1 MSPLF
6 KPCFIMLCKKHT
18 KPSSMYC
25 LKSYCFFSSLCGL
38 LCFKSKIY
46 ENYCPKLWNICYIYY
61 VNLCAALPEQITT
74 SQWLSTTRITGGI
87 RLPPKGCKYVGRG
100 SLGLFPF
107 FLQYPISIF
116 PRSYIWNNH
125 TNPVRYC
132 RGCQP
137 APSRSLTHR
146 KQSWVGRWPAPQ
158 LSFSALSQHAA
169 TFNIYNP
176 FLVLWA
182 AW

>member
-100 SLGLFPF
+100 SLGLVPF
-107 FLQYPISIF
+107 FLQYPFPYFRDRIF
-116 PRSYIWNNH
+116 EIITQIQCVIAEGASRH
-125 TNPVRYC
+125 H
-132 RGCQP
+132 RGVWRIASNLGLVGGP
-137 APSRSLTHR
+137 HR
-146 KQSWVGRWPAPQ
+146 
-158 LSFSALSQHAA
+158 
-169 TFNIYNP
+169 N
-176 FLVLWA
+176 
-182 AW
+182 